1 MIINKKYFINK
12 LKQYNLFYLIKIL
25 IKIILVDMGI
35 NDPDRINCIYHLIS
49 PKEVLHKKR
58 ILLVV
63 KLMDPMFYSMI

>member
-1 MIINKKYFINK
+1 MMANNNKNEYEG
-12 LKQYNLFYLIKIL
+12 IKEWL
-25 IKIILVDMGI
+25 I

>member
-1 MIINKKYFINK
+1 
-12 LKQYNLFYLIKIL
+12 
-25 IKIILVDMGI
+25 MGI

>member
-1 MIINKKYFINK
+1 MMANNNKNEYEG
-12 LKQYNLFYLIKIL
+12 IKEWL
-25 IKIILVDMGI
+25 I
-35 NDPDRINCIYHLIS
+35 NDPDRINCIYNLIS

>member
-1 MIINKKYFINK
+1 MMTNNNKNEYEG
-12 LKQYNLFYLIKIL
+12 IKEWL
-25 IKIILVDMGI
+25 I

-63 KLMDPMFYSMI
+63 KLMDPLFYSMI

>member
-12 LKQYNLFYLIKIL
+12 LKQYNL
-25 IKIILVDMGI
+25 I

>member
-1 MIINKKYFINK
+1 MMTNNNKNEYEG
-12 LKQYNLFYLIKIL
+12 IKECL
-25 IKIILVDMGI
+25 I
-35 NDPDRINCIYHLIS
+35 NDPDRINYIYHLIS